1 MVITSDGIIIR
12 MDTDEISTF
21 GRVTQG
27 VKVMRTADDVQVV
40 SIAKADKEEVEESD
54 ETADTPVE
62 QTQE

>member
-1 MVITSDGIIIR
+1 MPGVVGEGLGI
-12 MDTDEISTF
+12 
-21 GRVTQG
+21 
-27 VKVMRTADDVQVV
+27 MRTADDVQVV